1 MAKNTVFPKGKLA
14 VVVLTLIGYL
24 PLWLLR
30 VLGKIIG
37 CCSWYANSKARRIT
51 EINLQYCLPQ
61 LARRSRRALAR
72 QSLLNT
78 VIGGLEMAALWSKPK
93 TWTMEKIVETQGFLL
108 LKKCLGEDRGLI
120 LLVPHI
126 GNWEVINVQLP
137 HYCDILSL
145 YKPHPLVALNEFIL
159 GARTRIG
166 GELVPTD
173 STSVKLL
180 LTHLKKG
187 KTTCILPDQVPIDSN
202 SAISAPFFG
211 HKAKTMTLIYRL
223 IQKTQC
229 NVLFAY
235 CKRVSGGFVT
245 VFKQPDETIYSRDKL
260 ISATALNHGIE
271 QCVLDIPEQYQWEY
285 KRFKE
290 EQSFYRR

>member
-1 MAKNTVFPKGKLA
+1 MTRNTAFTKGKLA
-14 VVVLTLIGYL
+14 VAALKLIGHL
-24 PLWLLR
+24 PLPLLR

-37 CCSWYANSKARRIT
+37 GCSWYANSKARRIT

-61 LARRSRRALAR
+61 LSRRSRRALAR

-78 VIGGLEMAALWSKPK
+78 VIGGLEMAAMWSKPK
-93 TWTMEKIVETQGFLL
+93 TWTMKKIVAIEGLPL
-108 LKKCLGEDRGLI
+108 LKKGLGEDRGLI

-126 GNWEVINVQLP
+126 GNWEVLNVQLP

-145 YKPHPLVALNEFIL
+145 YKPHPLVELDEFIL
-159 GARTRIG
+159 RARTRIG
-166 GELVPTD
+166 GELA
-173 STSVKLL
+173 STNSKSVKLL
-180 LTHLKKG
+180 LAHLKKG
-187 KTTCILPDQVPIDSN
+187 KTTCILPDQVPIN
-202 SAISAPFFG
+202 SKSAVSAPFFG

-229 NVLFAY
+229 NVLFVY
-235 CKRVSGGFVT
+235 SKRVPGGFVT
-245 VFKQPDETIYSRDKL
+245 VFKQPDQTIYSDDKVV
-260 ISATALNHGIE
+260 SATALNHGVE